1 MTIDTVAAT
10 SPYISRAPGQRSG
23 REGASVLHVVRKL
36 DHSGEARLAIEFS
49 AALNDVGG
57 RAAIIHDGGGIPPE
71 LQRHGIP
78 AVEVKLGSRAPF
90 SGAAAAKRLAKLIA
104 DSAIDIVHVHGL
116 DLLPVVHTAI
126 GDSPVK
132 LVLGM
137 NADPARFAKLTK
149 RLRAALERVDE
160 IIVLS
165 ALTGREFAAA
175 MPALADRISLVEV
188 GVDLARF
195 DPAQISAPRV
205 IQMAQHWRVPDDRP
219 VVMLPGRF
227 ARERGHGTLVEAL
240 GLIRDVDLRCI
251 LVGPDAD
258 GPAFRKELGKEIA
271 VLGLGDRVFLTEDCR
286 DMPAA
291 LMLADV
297 VVAPYH
303 APGAHNRAI
312 IEAMALGRPVVGSD
326 FPVMRELLESHE
338 MVWLTPAGDAM
349 ALSWAIREALSL
361 PADHREILS
370 QRVIEALRD
379 QRSRTRMCGAALDI
393 YERLRPSAAA
403 AA

>member
-10 SPYISRAPGQRSG
+10 SPYISRAPGQRTG
-23 REGASVLHVVRKL
+23 RTGASVLHVLRRL
-36 DHSGEARLAIEFS
+36 DHSGEARLAIEFA
-49 AALNDVGG
+49 AALNDIGG
-57 RAAIIHDGGGIPPE
+57 QAAIVYDSGSVLPE
-71 LQRHGIP
+71 LQRH
-78 AVEVKLGSRAPF
+78 AVPTIEIKLGSRAPF
-90 SGAAAAKRLAKLIA
+90 SGAAAAKRLAKVIGE
-104 DSAIDIVHVHGL
+104 STIDIIHVHGL
-116 DLLPVVHTAI
+116 DLLPVVRAAI

-137 NADPARFAKLTK
+137 NVDATRFTKLPK
-149 RLRAALERVDE
+149 RLKAALERVDE

-165 ALTGREFAAA
+165 ALTGRELAAA
-175 MPALADRISLVEV
+175 LPALADRISLVEF
-188 GVDLARF
+188 GVDLSRF
-195 DPAQISAPRV
+195 DPAQVSAHRV
-205 IQMAQHWRVPDDRP
+205 IQMAQQWRVPDDRP

-271 VLGLGDRVFLTEDCR
+271 QLGLGDRVFLTEECR

-303 APGAHNRAI
+303 TPGVHNRAI
-312 IEAMALGRPVVGSD
+312 IEAMALGRPVVVSD
-326 FPVMRELLESHE
+326 FPVTRELLEQND
-338 MVWLTPAGDAM
+338 MAWLTPPSDAM
-349 ALSWAIREALSL
+349 ALSWAIREALAL

-370 QRVIEALRD
+370 QRVIETLRD

-393 YERLRPSAAA
+393 YERLRPTAAA

>member
-10 SPYISRAPGQRSG
+10 SPYISRAPGQRTG
-23 REGASVLHVVRKL
+23 RSGASVLHVVRRL
-36 DHSGEARLAIEFS
+36 DHSGEARLAIEFA

-57 RAAIIHDGGGIPPE
+57 QAAIVYDSGMLPPE

-78 AVEVKLGSRAPF
+78 AVEIKLGSRAPF
-90 SGAAAAKRLAKLIA
+90 SGAAAAKRLAKLLGE
-104 DSAIDIVHVHGL
+104 SPIDIIHVHGL
-116 DLLPVVHTAI
+116 DLLPVVRAAL
-126 GDSPVK
+126 GDGAAK

-137 NADPARFAKLTK
+137 NADLELLAKLPK
-149 RLRAALERVDE
+149 RLRQALERVDE
-160 IIVLS
+160 IVVLS
-165 ALTGREFAAA
+165 RLTGHELADA
-175 MPALADRISLVEV
+175 MPALADRISLVEF
-188 GVDLARF
+188 GVDLTRF
-195 DPAQISAPRV
+195 DPAQVTAHRV
-205 IQMAQHWRVPDDRP
+205 IQMAQQWRVPDDRP

-271 VLGLGDRVFLTEDCR
+271 QLGLGDRVLLTEECR

-312 IEAMALGRPVVGSD
+312 IEAMALGRPVVASD
-326 FPVMRELLESHE
+326 FPVSRELLEGND
-338 MVWLTPAGDAM
+338 MAWLAPAGDAM
-349 ALSWAIREALSL
+349 ALSWAIREALAL

-370 QRVIEALRD
+370 QRVIETLRD

-393 YERLRPSAAA
+393 YERLRPTAAA

>member
-10 SPYISRAPGQRSG
+10 SPYISRAPGPRSG
-23 REGASVLHVVRKL
+23 QSGPSVLHIVRRL
-36 DHSGEARLAIEFS
+36 DQSGETRLAIEFA

-57 RAAIIHDGGGIPPE
+57 RAAILHEGGGIPPE
-71 LQRHGIP
+71 LQRHAIP
-78 AVEVKLGSRAPF
+78 ATEIKLGGRAPF

-104 DSAIDIVHVHGL
+104 ENPVDIVHVHGF
-116 DLLPVVHTAI
+116 DLLPMVRAAI
-126 GDSPVK
+126 GDAAVK
-132 LVLGM
+132 LVLGI
-137 NADPARFAKLTK
+137 NTDPADFAKLSK
-149 RLRAALERVDE
+149 RLRAALDRVDE

-165 ALTGREFAAA
+165 TLAGRALEAV
-175 MPALADRISLVEV
+175 MPALGERISLVEF
-188 GVDLARF
+188 GADLSRF
-195 DPAQISAPRV
+195 DPAQVSAHRV
-205 IQMAQHWRVPDDRP
+205 IQTAQQWRVPDDRP

-258 GPAFRKELGKEIA
+258 GPAFRHQLGKEIA
-271 VLGLGDRVFLTEDCR
+271 LLGLGDRVLLADECR

-297 VVAPYH
+297 VVGPYH
-303 APGAHNRAI
+303 APGVHNRAL
-312 IEAMALGRPVVGSD
+312 IEATALGRPVVASD
-326 FPVMRELLESHE
+326 FPVARELLESHE
-338 MVWLTPAGDAM
+338 MAWLAPAGDAM

-370 QRVIEALRD
+370 QRVIETLRD
-379 QRSRTRMCGAALDI
+379 QRSRTRMCNAALDV
-393 YERLRPSAAA
+393 YERVRPTAAA

>member
-10 SPYISRAPGQRSG
+10 SPYISRAPGQRTG
-23 REGASVLHVVRKL
+23 RTGASVLHILRRL
-36 DHSGEARLAIEFS
+36 DHSGEARLAIEFA
-49 AALNDVGG
+49 AALNDIGG
-57 RAAIIHDGGGIPPE
+57 QAAIVYDSGSVLPE
-71 LQRHGIP
+71 LQRH
-78 AVEVKLGSRAPF
+78 AVPTIEIKLGSRAPF
-90 SGAAAAKRLAKLIA
+90 SGAAAAKRLAKLIGE
-104 DSAIDIVHVHGL
+104 STIDIIHVHGL
-116 DLLPVVHTAI
+116 DLLPVVRAAV
-126 GDSPVK
+126 GDSAVK

-137 NADPARFAKLTK
+137 NVDPARFTKLPK

-165 ALTGREFAAA
+165 ALTGRELAGAL
-175 MPALADRISLVEV
+175 PALADRISLVEF
-188 GVDLARF
+188 GVDLSRF
-195 DPAQISAPRV
+195 DPAQVSAHRV
-205 IQMAQHWRVPDDRP
+205 IQMAQQWRVPDDRP

-271 VLGLGDRVFLTEDCR
+271 QLGLGDRVFLTEECR

-312 IEAMALGRPVVGSD
+312 IEAMALGRPVVVSD
-326 FPVMRELLESHE
+326 FPVTRELLEGND
-338 MVWLTPAGDAM
+338 MAWLSPAGDAM
-349 ALSWAIREALSL
+349 ALSWAIREALAL

-370 QRVIEALRD
+370 QRVIETLRD

-393 YERLRPSAAA
+393 YERLRPTAAA

>member
-10 SPYISRAPGQRSG
+10 SPYISRAPGQRTG
-23 REGASVLHVVRKL
+23 RTGASVLHVLRRL
-36 DHSGEARLAIEFS
+36 DHSGEARLAIEFA

-57 RAAIIHDGGGIPPE
+57 QAAIVYGSGSVLPE
-71 LQRHGIP
+71 LQRH
-78 AVEVKLGSRAPF
+78 AVPTIEIKLGSRAPF
-90 SGAAAAKRLAKLIA
+90 SGAAAAKRLGKLIGE
-104 DSAIDIVHVHGL
+104 SAIDIIHVHGL
-116 DLLPVVHTAI
+116 DLLPVVRAAI
-126 GDSPVK
+126 GDSAIK

-137 NADPARFAKLTK
+137 NVDPARFIKLPK

-160 IIVLS
+160 IVVLS
-165 ALTGREFAAA
+165 ALTGRELATAL
-175 MPALADRISLVEV
+175 PALADRIGLVEF
-188 GVDLARF
+188 GVDLSRF
-195 DPAQISAPRV
+195 DPAQVSAHRV
-205 IQMAQHWRVPDDRP
+205 IQMAQQWRIPDDRP

-271 VLGLGDRVFLTEDCR
+271 QLGLGDRVFLTEECR

-303 APGAHNRAI
+303 TPGVHNRAI
-312 IEAMALGRPVVGSD
+312 IEAMALGRPVVVSD
-326 FPVMRELLESHE
+326 FPVTHELLESND
-338 MVWLTPAGDAM
+338 MAWLSPAGDAM
-349 ALSWAIREALSL
+349 ALSWAIREALAL

-370 QRVIEALRD
+370 QRVIETLRD

-393 YERLRPSAAA
+393 YERLRPTAAA